1 MKTRLLIPAVF
12 VLTAVAVL
20 AYPLTRAGTNPVIA
34 PVAPAVVAPTL
45 AAANGKPRIDVVF
58 VLDTTGSM
66 GGLIQGAKENIWS
79 IASSMAQAKPT
90 PELRIGLVAYRDR
103 GDEYVTRTVDLS
115 SDLDSMF
122 ATLMDFKADGGGDGP
137 ESVNQALHDAV
148 HRISWSQDKDAYKV
162 IFLVGDAP
170 AHTDYANDVQYPETI
185 AAATALGV
193 VVNTIQVGS
202 DAGTNA
208 EWQRIAALN
217 QGEFFKVDQS
227 GGALAV
233 STPFDDK
240 LAELSRELD
249 ETRMFYGDADKR
261 QELDA
266 KVAAT
271 DKLHAMST
279 TGSRVKRAMFN
290 ASAAGKD
297 NLLGENELVDAI
309 ASGRIELADVPETEL
324 PAPMRS
330 LSKEEQVSMVKEKAE
345 KRDQLNEQIAAMGR
359 QRNDYLASELKTR
372 EGADDSLDDHIYGV
386 VKAQAGKKGM
396 NYDAPAAH

>member
-1 MKTRLLIPAVF
+1 MKTKLLVPAVF
-12 VLTAVAVL
+12 ALTAITVL
-20 AYPLTRAGTNPVIA
+20 AYPLTRAGARHAIA
-34 PVAPAVVAPTL
+34 PVAPTVAAP
-45 AAANGKPRIDVVF
+45 AIAIANDKPKIDVVF

-122 ATLMDFKADGGGDGP
+122 ATLMDFKADGGGDTP

-148 HRISWSQDKDAYKV
+148 HRISWTQDEDAYKV

-170 AHTDYANDVQYPETI
+170 AHTDYADDVQYPETI
-185 AAATALGV
+185 AAATARGV
-193 VVNTIQVGS
+193 VVNTIQVGNN
-202 DAGTNA
+202 AGTNA

-233 STPFDDK
+233 TTPYDKK

-249 ETRMFYGDADKR
+249 ETRIFYGDADKR

-271 DKLHAMST
+271 DKLHALST

-297 NLLGENELVDAI
+297 NLLGENELVDAV
-309 ASGRIELADVPETEL
+309 ASGRIELADVPEAEL

-330 LSKEEQVSMVKEKAE
+330 LSTEEQVVLVKEKAA
-345 KRDQLNEQIAAMGR
+345 KRERLNEQIAAMGK

-372 EGADDSLDDHIYGV
+372 KGKADS
-386 VKAQAGKKGM
+386 
-396 NYDAPAAH
+396 

>member
-1 MKTRLLIPAVF
+1 MNTRLLIPAVF
-12 VLTAVAVL
+12 VLTAVAVF
-20 AYPLTRAGTNPVIA
+20 AYPLTRAGSKPVQA
-34 PVAPAVVAPTL
+34 TVGPTVVAPAIAV
-45 AAANGKPRIDVVF
+45 ANGKPRIDAVF

-103 GDEYVTRTVDLS
+103 GDAYVTRVVDLS

-122 ATLMDFKADGGGDGP
+122 ATLMDFKADGGGDAP

-193 VVNTIQVGS
+193 VVNTIQVGN

-233 STPFDDK
+233 ATPFDDK

-249 ETRMFYGDADKR
+249 ETRIFYGDADKR

-297 NLLGENELVDAI
+297 NLLGDNELVDAI
-309 ASGRIELADVPETEL
+309 ASGRIELADVPEAEL

-330 LSKEEQVSMVKEKAE
+330 LSKEEQASMVKEKAE
-345 KRDQLNEQIAAMGR
+345 KRDRLNEEIAAMGK
-359 QRNDYLASELKTR
+359 QRNDYLASELKSR
-372 EGADDSLDDHIYGV
+372 EGADESLDDQIYGV
-386 VKAQAGKKGM
+386 VKAQAGKKGLS
-396 NYDAPAAH
+396 YDAPAAH

>member
-1 MKTRLLIPAVF
+1 MNTKLLIPAVF
-12 VLTAVAVL
+12 VLTVLAVL
-20 AYPLTRAGTNPVIA
+20 AYPLTRAGTTPPNA
-34 PVAPAVVAPTL
+34 PVVTAPAV
-45 AAANGKPRIDVVF
+45 AAANGKPRIDAVF

-103 GDEYVTRTVDLS
+103 GDAYVTRVVDLS

-122 ATLMDFKADGGGDGP
+122 ATLMDFQADGGGDTP

-170 AHTDYANDVQYPETI
+170 AHTDYADDVQYPETI
-185 AAATALGV
+185 AAATARGV
-193 VVNTIQVGS
+193 IVNTIQVGNN
-202 DAGTNA
+202 DGTRA

-217 QGEFFKVDQS
+217 QGEFIKVDQS

-233 STPFDDK
+233 ATPFDDK

-249 ETRMFYGDADKR
+249 ETRLFYGDADKR
-261 QELDA
+261 AELDA

-271 DKLHAMST
+271 DKLHAAST

-290 ASAAGKD
+290 ASAAGKE
-297 NLLGENELVDAI
+297 NLLGDNELVDAV
-309 ASGRIELADVPETEL
+309 ASGRLELADVPEAEL
-324 PAPMRS
+324 PEPMRS
-330 LSKEEQVSMVKEKAE
+330 LSKEEQASLVKQKAE
-345 KRDQLNEQIAAMGR
+345 KRERLNEQIAEIGKER
-359 QRNDYLASELKTR
+359 SDYLASELKTR
-372 EGADDSLDDHIYGV
+372 QGTASSLDNQIYGV
-386 VKAQAGKKGM
+386 VKAQAGKKGLD
-396 NYDAPAAH
+396 YDKPAAY